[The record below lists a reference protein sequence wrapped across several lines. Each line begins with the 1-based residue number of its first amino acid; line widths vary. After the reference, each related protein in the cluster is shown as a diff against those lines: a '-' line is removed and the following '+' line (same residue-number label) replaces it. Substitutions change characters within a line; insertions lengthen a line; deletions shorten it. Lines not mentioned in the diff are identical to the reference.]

1 MQEEARED
9 FAEELMLIVRA
20 EGQISTEQAD
30 GEGREGG
37 EVTVRAKIL

>member
-20 EGQISTEQAD
+20 EGEISTEQAD

-37 EVTVRAKIL
+37 EVTVRTKIL